1 MHLINDTLY
10 CLLLLSRHVQHGMLE
25 GLCFSSKKVIYD
37 RVKMPDSKE
46 LFFCEAVFGD
56 CGFFFLFTLSL
67 AQSGGL

>member
-25 GLCFSSKKVIYD
+25 GLCFSSKKSYTTEL
-37 RVKMPDSKE
+37 RCLTVKSYFSVRQY
-46 LFFCEAVFGD
+46 LATV
-56 CGFFFLFTLSL
+56 GFFFLFTLSL